1 MPSALDSVRETEA
14 SIRLV
19 FTNANLRRVNLALI
33 GSLIGDGAYST
44 AVTVFAYTYGGA
56 GAVAAYVV
64 VRLGLS
70 AVVLPFS
77 SVLIDRLPRKLF
89 MIGTDLIRAVLVGIA
104 ALTIWLS
111 GPPIAVLA
119 IAVLAGLVGAPFRP
133 AQQAILPSLADT
145 PQELTAAN
153 GVASTL
159 ESLSVF
165 VGPALGALL
174 LGVADVP
181 AVFVLQV
188 ATFIWSASM
197 ISRLVL
203 PAPVV
208 ADDDGGSEPPDE
220 PENKESFAS
229 EVSAGF
235 RTIGQDGRLRLLVLL
250 CCAQTLVTGASMVF
264 TVLIADDVVGIGAR
278 GVGFLNAVMGIGS
291 IIGGLV
297 AISRSGK
304 GSLAQDFGLGVF
316 LWALPPVLVSIW
328 PSPAVAFAAF
338 AVIGLANP
346 LVDISVLTLFQRLTP
361 NAVLGRVFGALE
373 SSFIAA
379 MGLGA
384 LLMPVLLSL
393 IGLRGALAAISIP
406 ILVLVLVC
414 VPGLRRIDRTVNAP
428 EHLDLVQALPLFHPL
443 SPAVQEWLAHSLT
456 PVRLAPGDVVIRE
469 GEPGHRFYLI
479 ESGRLDA
486 VRGDTLLTE
495 MVAGDCFGE
504 IALLRDVPRTATVV
518 AREDSV
524 LQSLERSDFLAAV
537 GVNPDAY
544 SQADR
549 LVSRRITH

>member
-1 MPSALDSVRETEA
+1 MPAALDAIRETGS

-19 FTNANLRRVNLALI
+19 FRNPNLRRVNLALI
-33 GSLIGDGAYST
+33 GSLIGDGAYAT

-56 GAVAAYVV
+56 TAVAAYVV
-64 VRLGLS
+64 ARLGLS

-77 SVLIDRLPRKLF
+77 SVLIDRLPRKRF
-89 MIGTDLIRAVLVGIA
+89 MIGTDLIRAVLVGLA
-104 ALTIWLS
+104 AVIIWVS
-111 GPPIAVLA
+111 GPPSAVLVIAV
-119 IAVLAGLVGAPFRP
+119 IAGLVGAPFRP
-133 AQQAILPSLADT
+133 AQQAILPSLVNT

-159 ESLSVF
+159 ESLSFF
-165 VGPALGALL
+165 VGPAIGALL

-181 AVFVLQV
+181 AVFVLNV

-203 PAPVV
+203 PVAPVIANGGG
-208 ADDDGGSEPPDE
+208 ADPTDDAEG
-220 PENKESFAS
+220 KESFVT

-235 RTIGQDGRLRLLVLL
+235 RTIGQDRRLRLLVLL
-250 CCAQTLVTGASMVF
+250 CCAQTLVSGAAMVF
-264 TVLIADDVVGIGAR
+264 TVLIADDVAGIGAR
-278 GVGFLNAVMGIGS
+278 GVGFLNAVLGIGA
-291 IIGGLV
+291 IVGGLI
-297 AISRSGK
+297 AISRSGR

-316 LWALPPVLVSIW
+316 LWALPPLVVSIW
-328 PSPAVAFAAF
+328 PSPVVAFAAY

-346 LVDISVLTLFQRLTP
+346 LVDVSVLTLFQRLTP
-361 NAVLGRVFGALE
+361 DAVLGRVFGALE

-384 LLMPVLLSL
+384 LLMPLLLSV

-406 ILVLVLVC
+406 VMALVLVC
-414 VPGLRRIDRTVNAP
+414 VPALRRIDRTVDAP
-428 EHLDLVQALPLFHPL
+428 EHLDLIQALALFQPL
-443 SPAVQEWLAHSLT
+443 SPAVQEWLARSLT
-456 PVRLAPGDVVIRE
+456 PVPVAPGEVVIRE

-504 IALLRDVPRTATVV
+504 IALLRDVPRTATVI
-518 AREDSV
+518 ARENST
-524 LQSLERSDFLAAV
+524 LQALDRSDFLAAV
-537 GVNPDAY
+537 GVNADAF

-549 LVSRRITH
+549 LVSRRITR